1 MRFRN
6 LFVCSA
12 IVTAAIVTAT
22 TASAQAPATAKPAAA
37 VDKTDPRTARF
48 GVWDNSTN
56 LNNVMTYEGFEKGGS
71 KLTVSN
77 PSNPAQDWSYVTL
90 FDGAFRPVT
99 GQPGSET
106 AVEIINPKSIRIYNK
121 RDGVVNQVVINTLS
135 EDNNTISN
143 EYVRMDKDGKITGV
157 THVTYL
163 RRKK

>member
-12 IVTAAIVTAT
+12 IFTAAIVAAT
-22 TASAQAPATAKPAAA
+22 TAWAQAPATAKPAAA
-37 VDKTDPRTARF
+37 ADKTDARTARF

-56 LNNVMTYEGFEKGGS
+56 PNNVMTYEGFDKGGS

-90 FDGAFRPVT
+90 FDGTFRPVT

-163 RRKK
+163 RRKQ

>member
-1 MRFRN
+1 MRIRN
-6 LFVCSA
+6 LLVCTA
-12 IVTAAIVTAT
+12 IVTVALVTV
-22 TASAQAPATAKPAAA
+22 SPSFAQAQAKPK
-37 VDKTDPRTARF
+37 VEDKTDPRTARF

-56 LNNVMTYEGFEKGGS
+56 PNNVMTYEGYDKGGS

-77 PSNPAQDWSYVTL
+77 PSNPAQDWSYVTM
-90 FDGAFRPVT
+90 FDGVFRPVA

-143 EYVRMDKDGKITGV
+143 EYIRMDKEGKITGV

-163 RRKK
+163 RRQKK